1 MYQSNMDGATRP
13 VATPPETT
21 PPSAVTPSATA
32 ATTSASPPSP
42 PATGKPKGFALPT
55 AKLMPVDYTHVGQA
69 LVLKGYYG
77 DQLCYSEATDWLVY
91 NGSYY
96 EQGMETRARGLAQKM
111 TNTQL
116 HEAEAALKQCKVMSK
131 QSGLSDKQKNDLAYT
146 TKMMEAYRS
155 HVSRCRS
162 SSGITGTLRELRPML
177 LTTVDDLDADPF
189 LLNTP
194 TGTVDLQTGK
204 MLPHKSTDLITKQ
217 TNYSPSLDGMDL
229 WLDALDTF
237 FRQDQELIDYVQEI
251 VGISAIGRVYNEFL
265 IIAYGSGR
273 NGKSTFWNTV
283 SQVLGTYSGNLS
295 AETLMVTKANV
306 QPEMAELQGKRLV
319 IASELEEG
327 MRLNTARV
335 KQICSTDRIFAAKKY
350 LQPTSFAPSH
360 TVVLCTNHLPKV
372 GAIDTGTWRRL
383 LVIPFNAKI
392 ETDSD
397 VKNYSAFLCETAG
410 EAILQWII
418 DGAVRVIAKDYH
430 LREPAVVQDAVKKY
444 RDDQNW
450 LAHFLEEC
458 CEVDAS
464 YTAPSGKTYTRYRD
478 FCREIGEYSRS
489 TTDFYAALESQGYY
503 RSRTRDGKIVHGF
516 RLLPDP
522 DDDSIIVTAPDTP
535 VPAAGSEPAATA

>member
-1 MYQSNMDGATRP
+1 
-13 VATPPETT
+13 
-21 PPSAVTPSATA
+21 
-32 ATTSASPPSP
+32 
-42 PATGKPKGFALPT
+42 
-55 AKLMPVDYTHVGQA
+55 
-69 LVLKGYYG
+69 
-77 DQLCYSEATDWLVY
+77 
-91 NGSYY
+91 
-96 EQGMETRARGLAQKM
+96 
-111 TNTQL
+111 
-116 HEAEAALKQCKVMSK
+116 
-131 QSGLSDKQKNDLAYT
+131 
-146 TKMMEAYRS
+146 
-155 HVSRCRS
+155 
-162 SSGITGTLRELRPML
+162 
-177 LTTVDDLDADPF
+177 
-189 LLNTP
+189 
-194 TGTVDLQTGK
+194 
-204 MLPHKSTDLITKQ
+204 
-217 TNYSPSLDGMDL
+217 
-229 WLDALDTF
+229 
-237 FRQDQELIDYVQEI
+237 
-251 VGISAIGRVYNEFL
+251 
-265 IIAYGSGR
+265 
-273 NGKSTFWNTV
+273 
-283 SQVLGTYSGNLS
+283 
-295 AETLMVTKANV
+295 MVTKANV

-464 YTAPSGKTYTRYRD
+464 YTAPSGKTYTRYRE
-478 FCREIGEYSRS
+478 FCSEYGEYARS
-489 TTDFYAALESQGYY
+489 TTDFYTALETRGYY
-503 RSRTRDGKIVHGF
+503 RTRTRSGKIVHGF
-516 RLLPDP
+516 KLLPKS
-522 DDDSIIVTAPDTP
+522 DDSSIIVTAPDAS